1 MSNVYIGV
9 SDNNKKE
16 KPLESLREPQLAR
29 GLLPGEIG
37 WFQANYEKVP
47 LCDCEVKTSSEGTTY
62 RCALYG
68 PLPATEFAVTCLRCQ
83 KEISDRLLEEE
94 RLYRKALRGSPRV

>member
-29 GLLPGEIG
+29 GLLPG
-37 WFQANYEKVP
+37 
-47 LCDCEVKTSSEGTTY
+47 DKTSSEGTTY

-83 KEISDRLLEEE
+83 KEISDRLLEEG
-94 RLYRKALRGSPRV
+94 RLYRKALIGSPRV